1 MLLAPFQAGLFPVH
15 AKPKPV
21 LVTGRYLTR
30 QQHAAHAALVAEQN
44 VSIVIEHTALDE
56 TAEVR
61 RQLAGVQ
68 SRDEV
73 DEMIGVGTDVAE
85 AAAGAR
91 PPWIDPP
98 AWSTADR
105 KSTRLNSSHSQISYA
120 VFCLKKKKK
129 QSKNRHLTS
138 HSILIERSITAS

>member
-15 AKPKPV
+15 AKPQPV

-30 QQHAAHAALVAEQN
+30 PQHAAHAALVAEQN

-91 PPWIDPP
+91 PPWIDPR
-98 AWSTADR
+98 SEEHT
-105 KSTRLNSSHSQISYA
+105 SEL
-120 VFCLKKKKK
+120 
-129 QSKNRHLTS
+129 QSP
-138 HSILIERSITAS
+138 

>member
-1 MLLAPFQAGLFPVH
+1 MLLAPFQAGLVPVH
-15 AKPKPV
+15 AKPQPV

-30 QQHAAHAALVAEQN
+30 PQHAAHAALVAEQN

-73 DEMIGVGTDVAE
+73 DEMIGVGPMSP
-85 AAAGAR
+85 R
-91 PPWIDPP
+91 QPP
-98 AWSTADR
+98 APAR
-105 KSTRLNSSHSQISYA
+105 RGSTRQPACLCPVSSSLVDSQCCTYSACTTRIVPSSPAATISRA
-120 VFCLKKKKK
+120 C
-129 QSKNRHLTS
+129 RT
-138 HSILIERSITAS
+138 RG

>member
-1 MLLAPFQAGLFPVH
+1 MLLAPFQAGLVPVH
-15 AKPKPV
+15 AKPQPV

-30 QQHAAHAALVAEQN
+30 PQHAAHAALVAEQN

-61 RQLAGVQ
+61 RQLAGVR

-91 PPWIDPP
+91 PPCIDPP
-98 AWSTADR
+98 AGLSVPGVLQLGRQPDTPGVPRDSADDATLAER
-105 KSTRLNSSHSQISYA
+105 HPLTRLPHA
-120 VFCLKKKKK
+120 GG
-129 QSKNRHLTS
+129 R
-138 HSILIERSITAS
+138 

>member
-1 MLLAPFQAGLFPVH
+1 MLLAPFQAGLVPVH
-15 AKPKPV
+15 AKPQPV

-30 QQHAAHAALVAEQN
+30 PQHAAHAALVAEQN

-68 SRDEV
+68 SRAEV

-98 AWSTADR
+98 AGLFVPGVLQLDR

-120 VFCLKKKKK
+120 VFCLKKK
-129 QSKNRHLTS
+129 NP
-138 HSILIERSITAS
+138 RSRKCLQARQREP